1 MTMNLFRSQL
11 MRCALG
17 VGLLAGGVASA
28 IPENAPAIGVQ
39 LWRTSYNLRFSGN
52 DVLSSGVQL
61 HLDSGSARGRIGGL
75 DAQHTLKDDKITG
88 VVGGQHTNLK
98 VKKEG
103 DTLKAEGGFLGK
115 RVELRYSPTEL
126 HAYMTGCT
134 YDLKYVEGV
143 YEGRRSCDVSLAPPV
158 RVTVPNALAERT
170 PSEQSLLL
178 LLALWE

>member
-1 MTMNLFRSQL
+1 MNLFRSQL

-17 VGLLAGGVASA
+17 VGLLAGGAALA
-28 IPENAPAIGVQ
+28 IPDNAPAISVQ
-39 LWRTSYNLRFSGN
+39 LWRNSYNLRFAGN
-52 DVLSSGVQL
+52 DVLSAGVQL
-61 HLDSGSARGRIGGL
+61 HLDSGSSRGRIGGL
-75 DAQHTLKDDKITG
+75 DAQLTLKDDKITG
-88 VVGGQHTNLK
+88 VVGGQHANLK

-115 RVELRYSPTEL
+115 RVEMRYSPTEL

-143 YEGRRSCDVSLAPPV
+143 YEGKRSCDNSLAPPA
-158 RVTVPNALAERT
+158 RVTVPNSLSERS
-170 PSEQSLLL
+170 PSEQALLL

>member
-1 MTMNLFRSQL
+1 
-11 MRCALG
+11 
-17 VGLLAGGVASA
+17 VLAGGVALA
-28 IPENAPAIGVQ
+28 IPNDAPAISVQ
-39 LWRTSYNLRFSGN
+39 YWRTNYNLRFSGN
-52 DVLSSGVQL
+52 DVLSAGVQL
-61 HLDSGSARGRIGGL
+61 HLDSGAARGRIAGL
-75 DAQHTLKDDKITG
+75 DAQHTLKEDKITG

-98 VKKEG
+98 VNKEG

-143 YEGRRSCDVSLAPPV
+143 YEGKRSCDSSLAPPA
-158 RVTVPNALAERT
+158 RVTVPNALSERT
-170 PSEQSLLL
+170 PSEQALLL

>member
-1 MTMNLFRSQL
+1 MNFFRSQR

-28 IPENAPAIGVQ
+28 IPADAPAIGVQ

-52 DVLSSGVQL
+52 DVLSAGVQL
-61 HLDSGSARGRIGGL
+61 HLDSGAARGRIGGL
-75 DAQHTLKDDKITG
+75 DAQMTLKDDKVTG

-103 DTLKAEGGFLGK
+103 DTLKAEGGLLGK

-158 RVTVPNALAERT
+158 RVTVPNALSERT
-170 PSEQSLLL
+170 PAEQAMLL